1 MMEHQSLLITHSL
14 RQYIFINTIMES
26 ITNNIINS
34 VENRVVEYII
44 KTIIESIM
52 NANVVLL
59 DVHIYHS
66 CAVTPPE

>member
-1 MMEHQSLLITHSL
+1 
-14 RQYIFINTIMES
+14 MES